1 MFFVGLFCSIWHYVF
16 LKWIDSFDPMS
27 FQQCTI
33 PKIILLS
40 LTQCVL
46 STLRSGINMPARL
59 LISRPFSRGHGTFW
73 FWFWFLT
80 EETLL
85 SRRAPNKEALPN
97 PTDQRLPVL
106 ILTPQTCQLT
116 HQCMAIIE
124 RD

>member
-1 MFFVGLFCSIWHYVF
+1 MGIGKASLFGAPRDSNVSSVKNQNQNKIF
-16 LKWIDSFDPMS
+16 DFKDSFFPN
-27 FQQCTI
+27 FVFI
-33 PKIILLS
+33 HRAKYIF
-40 LTQCVL
+40 
-46 STLRSGINMPARL
+46 G
-59 LISRPFSRGHGTFW
+59 
-73 FWFWFLT
+73 FWFLT